1 MSKTHQKPTKGRRGV
16 LTSPSSSWQYN

>member
-16 LTSPSSSWQYN
+16 LTSPSSSRQYN